1 MKTLKSLAFF
11 RLYFTSIEI
20 ALNTQLLRKHIYK
33 GKICYQSTCLLLYTY
48 LIIGSKLTVEKL
60 TKNFMKPFSLRG
72 KRPQVVAILIRLRIY
87 FTYIYQALAGH
98 ANKLSCK
105 GAGRLPTNHRISSS
119 NFLLT
124 NTCLSSAFHAAGS
137 QFSSGQH
144 RRGPT
149 KNRCQFE
156 ENPRNGRI
164 WSGVGRELIRLF
176 LAAKG
181 TIDSRLS
188 YRECTESVPKRY
200 WKGTKELLNRYQIAT
215 KQVQAFGS
223 FLVDLGCKCCR
234 VIANREKALGTDLVS
249 GADACRLKSE
259 GLRVLCDTRVCK
271 NDYLAVRKKT
281 GVQKALKCFSVVTDY
296 ERTYRIVLTCIT
308 LLLVSM
314 FSLSAQTPRKDS
326 GADGLSDLVALKP
339 GDKIPDAVWGQSL
352 ELNYFN
358 GKKKTIKFADLKGK
372 LIILD
377 FWSTGCASCIE
388 GIPKMEL
395 IQQRFKDRVK
405 VVMVNSKRNRDTPE
419 RINKRFE
426 KYKADFNYTP
436 SLPTILGDT
445 VFTMLFEH
453 NSLPTMAVIDPD
465 GKFVVNSF
473 SGSITEQN
481 IQDFFNSGSAKKFIE
496 KSAIKNLNRV
506 NTVPLVDT
514 TGLQFVSAMSGYRE
528 NYLGVYP
535 AVQHK
540 NGSSLFQVGNYSLNT
555 CYQLAFPDVFQGT
568 EFNLFVFDRHIE
580 KEFTDLLYD
589 FKTRKGQFWYQLY
602 VRDSIPESRA
612 FNYFRQALLER
623 FKVVVERRNDPVEA
637 YVLTLDVKS
646 LTTKGGMRIYSV
658 DKGNQS
664 LILQNTPVNGVVNFL
679 RSVLDKPVFSKITHA
694 ERLDLKL
701 PGGFLDLSVD
711 QKIATLRQYGIHL
724 QVASYNGEYPYFYP
738 IAIQHTK

>member
-1 MKTLKSLAFF
+1 V
-11 RLYFTSIEI
+11 
-20 ALNTQLLRKHIYK
+20 
-33 GKICYQSTCLLLYTY
+33 
-48 LIIGSKLTVEKL
+48 LT
-60 TKNFMKPFSLRG
+60 N
-72 KRPQVVAILIRLRIY
+72 
-87 FTYIYQALAGH
+87 
-98 ANKLSCK
+98 
-105 GAGRLPTNHRISSS
+105 GAVPPSD
-119 NFLLT
+119 FLLT
-124 NTCLSSAFHAAGS
+124 NTCLSSAFYAAGS

-144 RRGPT
+144 RPGPA
-149 KNRCQFE
+149 KNRCRLD
-156 ENPRNGRI
+156 ENPRKGQI
-164 WSGVGRELIRLF
+164 WSGVGTELISLF
-176 LAAKG
+176 LASED
-181 TIDSRLS
+181 TIISRLS
-188 YRECTESVPKRY
+188 YQECTERVLKRY
-200 WKGTKELLNRYQIAT
+200 WQGTKELLKRYQIST

-223 FLVDLGCKCCR
+223 FLVNFRYKLGPAMEIPAKMHS
-234 VIANREKALGTDLVS
+234 GDLVS
-249 GADACRLKSE
+249 RGDGCRLKSE
-259 GLRVLCDTRVCK
+259 DLQVFSATRVCK
-271 NDYLAVRKKT
+271 NEYLAVQKKI
-281 GVQKALKCFSVVTDY
+281 GAQKALKCVIYPGNYKRYFRISLPCLFLVIVFQSSNFSFKALKSI
-296 ERTYRIVLTCIT
+296 RALMVLA
-308 LLLVSM
+308 LMVSM

-326 GADGLSDLVALKP
+326 GADGLSNLVALKP
-339 GDKIPDAVWGQSL
+339 GDRIPDAVWDQSL

-358 GKKKTIKFADLKGK
+358 GKKKTIKFAELKGK

-395 IQQRFKDRVK
+395 IQQRFKDQVK
-405 VVMVNSKRNRDTPE
+405 VLMVNSKRNKDTPE

-453 NSLPTMAVIDPD
+453 NSLPTMAIIDPD

-481 IQDFFNSGSAKKFIE
+481 IQDVFNSGSAKKFIE

-568 EFNLFVFDRHIE
+568 EFNLFVFDQHVE
-580 KEFTDLLYD
+580 KGFIDLLYD

-602 VRDSIPESRA
+602 VRDSIPESLA

-694 ERLDLKL
+694 EKLDLKL
-701 PGGFLDLSVD
+701 PGSFLELSVD

-738 IAIQHTK
+738 VAIQHTK